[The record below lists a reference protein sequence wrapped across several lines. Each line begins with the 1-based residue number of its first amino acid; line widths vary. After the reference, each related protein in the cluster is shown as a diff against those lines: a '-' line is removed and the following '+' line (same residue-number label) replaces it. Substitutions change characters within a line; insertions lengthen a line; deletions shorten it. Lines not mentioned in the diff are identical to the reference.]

1 MVLQHIFLQLAWLAL
16 YDLAFIGVLLLLLVP
31 LKIYRQAAFAVLR
44 RNFVSYFAN
53 PTGYVFLCF
62 FVLLT
67 SLAAFWPN
75 EFFVRNLANLDQ
87 LNMWLPFIMLVFI
100 PAITMSIWADE
111 RRQGTDELLL
121 TLPAGDFDI
130 VIGKYLAAAAVFTV
144 SLLFS
149 QIANFSVLISLALG
163 EVDTGLYFATYLGY
177 WFIGL
182 AMLSIGM
189 VASFLTNN
197 LTVGFILGGLF
208 NAPLVFAVYADTI
221 MPANFRPHWVSRWSF
236 SERFDDFGRGVISLS
251 AVSYFSLIVVL
262 GIYLSMVLIG
272 RRHWLGGRDG
282 QSMLGHYI
290 VRALALVGLLVG
302 ANVVFSNNDLVRQ
315 DLTAGQVGSL
325 SPDTARILAS
335 LKNKSPV
342 KIEAFLSAR
351 VPEEYVKTKY
361 NLVSMLKELE
371 RYAGRKVSVV
381 LHENLEEFSKEA
393 MLAEERFGIHR
404 VGVRIEERGESRTQE
419 FIMGAAFTCG
429 VEKVVVPFFSNGMPV
444 EYELVRSI
452 ATVAQPQ
459 RKKLGVVQTDAQL
472 KGGFTFAGGQPRQIE
487 KQVILDDLERQYR
500 VEDVDATSPIQVF
513 GDDGSLRYDALL
525 VVQPSSLSPPQLA
538 NLVEAIKLG
547 QPAVIFEDPLT
558 SVFEQTVGTNEDK
571 PSPGGM
577 FGGGPPQPKGEAFK
591 MLWEAL
597 GIAPIGEASLPGTLP
612 GKVVCQA
619 GNPYRRFADM
629 PKFGP
634 FIFVRQENPGSFNS
648 TQPAVASFEE
658 LLFPFSGGIVQET
671 ERTDLKFIEL
681 VNTAT
686 SGTSTI
692 DAEDLR
698 MFLRGAGDELIREK
712 LKRTPER
719 AYTIAAWIR
728 EDDAA
733 GGGSDK
739 GSEDAQDGKQ
749 KSKESDAKG
758 GKQEDKASGGKGGK
772 TPPSPAE
779 AKYAPKK
786 RPMNVIYVADID
798 CLHNQWFMY
807 RNSPGPDQ
815 FRWDNGPFA
824 LNLIDAV
831 AGDDRFLAIRQRK
844 PRYSTLQRIELEAR
858 AAGEREDVEAEKFQK
873 KYNDELA
880 KQDEN
885 VKKLEK
891 KLTDLRAEREKKR
904 NAGEAI
910 DINEEQAKEQVLMLQ
925 LIKAQ
930 TDAENARKEL
940 QRELAKNLET
950 IRRERDQTVRSVQN
964 EYKLWSVAIPPIP
977 PLLVGFIVFVRRR
990 LREREGIAKTRLK
1003 Y

>member
-1 MVLQHIFLQLAWLAL
+1 MVLQQIFLQLAWLAL
-16 YDLAFIGVLLLLLVP
+16 YDLVFIGVLIALLVP
-31 LKIYRQAAFAVLR
+31 LKIYRRAAFAVLM

-121 TLPAGDFDI
+121 TLPAADFDI

-149 QIANFSVLISLALG
+149 QIANFSVLISLAMG
-163 EVDTGLYFATYLGY
+163 EVDTGLYFTTYLGY
-177 WFIGL
+177 WFIGV
-182 AMLSIGM
+182 AMLAIGM

-221 MPANFRPHWVSRWSF
+221 LPANFRPHWVSRWSF

-251 AVSYFSLIVVL
+251 AVSYFALIVVL

-302 ANVVFSNNDLVRQ
+302 ANVVFSNHDLVRQ

-325 SPDTARILAS
+325 SPYTARILSS

-371 RYAGRKVSVV
+371 RYAGSKISVV

-404 VGVRIEERGESRTQE
+404 VGVRVQERGESRTQE

-487 KQVILDDLERQYR
+487 KQMILDDLERQYR

-525 VVQPSSLSPPQLA
+525 VVQPSSLSPPQLQ
-538 NLVEAIKLG
+538 NLVEAIKQG
-547 QPAVIFEDPLT
+547 QPAVIFEDPMPA
-558 SVFEQTVGTNEDK
+558 VFDQTVGTGEDK

-577 FGGGPPQPKGEAFK
+577 FGGGPPQPKGESFK

-597 GIAPIGEASLPGTLP
+597 GIAPIGEATLPGTLP

-619 GNPYRRFADM
+619 GNPYPRFYDM
-629 PKFGP
+629 LKFGP

-648 TQPAVASFEE
+648 TQPAVAGFEE
-658 LLFPFSGGIVQET
+658 LLFPFSGAIVQET
-671 ERTDLKFIEL
+671 DRTDLKFVEL
-681 VNTAT
+681 VNTAKD
-686 SGTSTI
+686 GTSTI
-692 DAEDLR
+692 DVEDLR
-698 MFLRGAGDELIREK
+698 MFVRAGGEEVIRDK

-728 EDDAA
+728 
-733 GGGSDK
+733 
-739 GSEDAQDGKQ
+739 Q
-749 KSKESDAKG
+749 ES
-758 GKQEDKASGGKGGK
+758 ASGGDDTAAKDSSAEKQDKETGAKEGKPDEKASSGKDGKGLVN
-772 TPPSPAE
+772 PAE
-779 AKYAPKK
+779 AKYGPKK
-786 RPMNVIYVADID
+786 KPMSVIYVADID

-815 FRWDNGPFA
+815 FRWDNGPFV
-824 LNLIDAV
+824 LNLIDLV
-831 AGDDRFLAIRQRK
+831 AGEDRFLAIRQRK
-844 PRYSTLQRIELEAR
+844 PRYSTLQRIENEAR
-858 AAGEREDVEAEKFQK
+858 RAGELEDIEAEKFQK
-873 KYNDELA
+873 KYKEELE

-885 VKKLEK
+885 VRKIEK
-891 KLTDLRAEREKKR
+891 KLTDLRADREKRR
-904 NAGEAI
+904 NAGELI
-910 DINEEQAKEQVLMLQ
+910 DLGEEQAKEQVLALQ

-930 TDAENARKEL
+930 SDAENARKEL
-940 QRELAKNLET
+940 QRELAKNMET

-990 LREREGIAKTRLK
+990 LREREGISKTRLK

>member
-1 MVLQHIFLQLAWLAL
+1 MVLQQIFLQLAWLAL
-16 YDLAFIGVLLLLLVP
+16 YDLVFVAVLLLLLVP

-44 RNFVSYFAN
+44 RNFIAYFAN

-87 LNMWLPFIMLVFI
+87 LNLWLPFIMLVFI

-149 QIANFSVLISLALG
+149 QYANFSVLISLALG
-163 EVDTGLYFATYLGY
+163 QVDTGLYFTTYLGY

-182 AMLSIGM
+182 AMLAIGM

-221 MPANFRPHWVSRWSF
+221 LPANFRPHWVSRWSF

-251 AVSYFSLIVVL
+251 AVSYFALIVVL

-282 QSMLGHYI
+282 QSMLGHYV
-290 VRALALVGLLVG
+290 VRALALIGLLVG
-302 ANVVFSNNDLVRQ
+302 ANVVFSNHDLVRQ

-325 SPDTARILAS
+325 SPDTVKILAS

-371 RYAGRKVSVV
+371 RYAGSKVSVA
-381 LHENLEEFSKEA
+381 LHDNLEEFSREA
-393 MLAEERFGIHR
+393 TLAEERFGIHR
-404 VGVRIEERGESRTQE
+404 VGVRIQERGESRTQE
-419 FIMGAAFTCG
+419 FILGAAFTCG

-487 KQVILDDLERQYR
+487 KQMILDDLERQYR
-500 VEDVDATSPIQVF
+500 IEDVDATSPIQVF
-513 GDDGSLRYDALL
+513 ADDGSLRYDALL
-525 VVQPSSLSPPQLA
+525 VVQPSSLSPPQLQ
-538 NLVEAIKLG
+538 NLVEAIKQG
-547 QPAVIFEDPLT
+547 QPAVIFEDPLPYI
-558 SVFEQTVGTNEDK
+558 FEQTVGTNEDK

-597 GIAPIGEASLPGTLP
+597 GIAPIGESTLPGTLP

-648 TQPAVASFEE
+648 TQPAVAGFEE
-658 LLFPFSGGIVQET
+658 LLFPFSGGIVQESD
-671 ERTDLKFIEL
+671 RTDLKFTEL
-681 VNTAT
+681 VNTAKD
-686 SGTSTI
+686 GTSTI
-692 DAEDLR
+692 DAEEMRL
-698 MFLRGAGDELIREK
+698 FVRGGGEELIREK

-728 EDDAA
+728 EEAADSGDA
-733 GGGSDK
+733 
-739 GSEDAQDGKQ
+739 
-749 KSKESDAKG
+749 KSKDAKDEKEPKESESKE
-758 GKQEDKASGGKGGK
+758 GKQEEKAKASGGKDGK
-772 TPPSPAE
+772 TPPSPAQ

-786 RPMNVIYVADID
+786 KPMSVIYVADID

-815 FRWDNGPFA
+815 FRWDNGPFV

-831 AGDDRFLAIRQRK
+831 AGQDGFLAIRQRK
-844 PRYSTLQRIELEAR
+844 PRYSTLQRIEMEAR
-858 AAGEREDVEAEKFQK
+858 EAGEREDVEAEKFQK
-873 KYNDELA
+873 KYNDALA

-891 KLTDLRAEREKKR
+891 KLTDLRADREKRR
-904 NAGEAI
+904 NAGEVI
-910 DINEEQAKEQVLMLQ
+910 DLNEEQAKETSLALQ
-925 LIKAQ
+925 LVKAQ
-930 TDAENARKEL
+930 ADAAKAREEL
-940 QRELAKNLET
+940 QRDLAKNLET

>member
-1 MVLQHIFLQLAWLAL
+1 MVLKQIFLQFGWLAL
-16 YDLAFIGVLLLLLVP
+16 YDLAFVAILLLLLVP
-31 LKIYRQAAFAVLR
+31 LALYRKAAFAVLR

-87 LNMWLPFIMLVFI
+87 LNLWLPFIMLVFI

-149 QIANFSVLISLALG
+149 QISNFSVLISLALG
-163 EVDTGLYFATYLGY
+163 EVDTGLYFTTYLGY

-182 AMLSIGM
+182 AMLAIGM

-221 MPANFRPHWVSRWSF
+221 LPANFRPHWVSRWSF
-236 SERFDDFGRGVISLS
+236 AERFDDFGRGVISLS
-251 AVSYFSLIVVL
+251 AVSYFLLIVVL

-290 VRALALVGLLVG
+290 VRALALVGVLVG
-302 ANVVFSNNDLVRQ
+302 ANVVFSNHDLVRA
-315 DLTAGQVGSL
+315 DLTEGQVGSL
-325 SPDTARILAS
+325 SPDTARILSS

-371 RYAGRKVSVV
+371 RYAGSKISLV

-393 MLAEERFGIHR
+393 TLAEERFGIRR
-404 VGVRIEERGESRTQE
+404 VGVRVEERGESRTQE
-419 FIMGAAFTCG
+419 FILGAAFTCG
-429 VEKVVVPFFSNGMPV
+429 VEKVVVPFFSNGTPV

-459 RKKLGVVQTDAQL
+459 RKKLGLVPTDAQL

-487 KQVILDDLERQYR
+487 KQMILDDLERQYR

-513 GDDGSLRYDALL
+513 ADDGSLRYDVLL
-525 VVQPSSLSPPQLA
+525 IVQPSSLSPPQLQ
-538 NLVEAIKLG
+538 NLVEAIKQG
-547 QPAVIFEDPLT
+547 QPAVIFEDPLPY
-558 SVFEQTVGTNEDK
+558 VFNQTVGTNEDK

-577 FGGGPPQPKGEAFK
+577 FGGGPPQPKGESFK

-597 GIAPIGEASLPGTLP
+597 GIASIGESTLPGTLP
-612 GKVVCQA
+612 GKVACQS

-658 LLFPFSGGIVQET
+658 LLFPFSGAIVQET
-671 ERTDLKFIEL
+671 DRTDLKFIEL
-681 VNTAT
+681 VNTAKD
-686 SGTSTI
+686 GTSTF
-692 DAEDLR
+692 DVEDMR
-698 MFLRGAGDELIREK
+698 MFINGGGEELIREK

-728 EDDAA
+728 EETA
-733 GGGSDK
+733 GG
-739 GSEDAQDGKQ
+739 DA
-749 KSKESDAKG
+749 KEGETRDAKG
-758 GKQEDKASGGKGGK
+758 EKKETKEGDTKDEKQEKKTGSGKDGK
-772 TPPSPAE
+772 TPESPPK
-779 AKYAPKK
+779 AKYAPKRK
-786 RPMNVIYVADID
+786 PLNVIYVADID

-815 FRWDNGPFA
+815 FRWDNGPFV

-831 AGDDRFLAIRQRK
+831 AGEDRFLAIRQRK
-844 PRYSTLQRIELEAR
+844 PRYSTLQRIEEEAR
-858 AAGEREDVEAEKFQK
+858 RAGESEDREAEKFQK
-873 KYNDELA
+873 KYKEELE
-880 KQDEN
+880 KQEEN

-891 KLTDLRAEREKKR
+891 KLTDLRSDREKRR
-904 NAGEAI
+904 NAGEVI
-910 DINEEQAKEQVLMLQ
+910 DINEEQAKETSLVLQ
-925 LIKAQ
+925 LVKAQ
-930 TDAENARKEL
+930 SDAAKAREEL
-940 QRELAKNLET
+940 QRELSKNLET
-950 IRRERDQTVRSVQN
+950 IRRDRDQTVQSVQN

>member
-1 MVLQHIFLQLAWLAL
+1 MVLQQIFLQLAWLAL
-16 YDLAFIGVLLLLLVP
+16 YDLIFVAVLLLLLVP

-44 RNFVSYFAN
+44 RNFVAYFAN

-87 LNMWLPFIMLVFI
+87 LNLWLPFIMLVFI

-149 QIANFSVLISLALG
+149 QYANFSVLISLAQG
-163 EVDTGLYFATYLGY
+163 QVDTGLYFTTYLGY

-182 AMLSIGM
+182 AMLAIGM

-221 MPANFRPHWVSRWSF
+221 LPANFRPHWVSRWSF

-251 AVSYFSLIVVL
+251 AVSYFALIVAL

-282 QSMLGHYI
+282 QSMLGHYV

-302 ANVVFSNNDLVRQ
+302 ANVVFSNHDLMRQ

-325 SPDTARILAS
+325 SPDTVKILAS

-371 RYAGRKVSVV
+371 RYAGSKVSVA
-381 LHENLEEFSKEA
+381 LHDNLEEFSKEA
-393 MLAEERFGIHR
+393 TLAEERFGIHR
-404 VGVRIEERGESRTQE
+404 VGVRIQERGESRTQE
-419 FIMGAAFTCG
+419 FILGAAFTCG

-487 KQVILDDLERQYR
+487 KQMILDDLGRQYR
-500 VEDVDATSPIQVF
+500 IEDVDATSPIQVF
-513 GDDGSLRYDALL
+513 ADDGSLRYDALL
-525 VVQPSSLSPPQLA
+525 VVQPSSLSPPQLQ
-538 NLVEAIKLG
+538 NLVEAIKQG
-547 QPAVIFEDPLT
+547 QPAVIFEDPLPYI
-558 SVFEQTVGTNEDK
+558 FEQTVGTNEDK

-597 GIAPIGEASLPGTLP
+597 GIAPIGESTLPGTLP

-648 TQPAVASFEE
+648 TQPAVAGFEE
-658 LLFPFSGGIVQET
+658 LLFPFSGGIVQESD
-671 ERTDLKFIEL
+671 RTDLKFTEL
-681 VNTAT
+681 VNTAKD
-686 SGTSTI
+686 GTSTI
-692 DAEDLR
+692 DAEEMRL
-698 MFLRGAGDELIREK
+698 FVRGGGEELIREK

-728 EDDAA
+728 EEAADSGDAKSKDA
-733 GGGSDK
+733 KDEREPK
-739 GSEDAQDGKQ
+739 ASESKDGKQ
-749 KSKESDAKG
+749 EEKA
-758 GKQEDKASGGKGGK
+758 KASGGKDGQ
-772 TPPSPAE
+772 TPPSPAQ

-786 RPMNVIYVADID
+786 KPMSVIYVADID

-815 FRWDNGPFA
+815 FRWDNGPFV

-831 AGDDRFLAIRQRK
+831 AGEDRFLAIRQRK
-844 PRYSTLQRIELEAR
+844 PRYSTLQRIEMEAR
-858 AAGEREDVEAEKFQK
+858 EAGEREDVEAEKFQK
-873 KYNDELA
+873 KYNDALA

-891 KLTDLRAEREKKR
+891 KLTDLRADREKRR
-904 NAGEAI
+904 NAGEVI
-910 DINEEQAKEQVLMLQ
+910 DLNEEQAKETSLALQ
-925 LIKAQ
+925 LVKAQ
-930 TDAENARKEL
+930 ADAAKAREEL
-940 QRELAKNLET
+940 QRDLAKNLET